1 MSKLSVLSKAD
12 HKYFITT
19 LKSTF
24 QKVDDIIKDIEK
36 KQKQLKS

>member
-24 QKVDDIIKDIEK
+24 KEIEK
-36 KQKQLKS
+36 LALVKSLYFRK